1 MADAILGSTSGG
13 SGITKLSNQILTA
26 YQQTAF
32 FALREGLVFDQFASV
47 KPGNMTSPGDVV
59 SFLLW
64 SDMSVAST
72 SLDEGVDVASRTLS
86 DSTVTVTPNEYG
98 DAVILT
104 LRLRADDFLIGF
116 DSNVA
121 NLLNFGMVNTIDF
134 LAEAAITGGTNVRY
148 GGLSES
154 HTAADD
160 IDATGILAVVRIREA
175 RAQLRGDSSLP
186 WDGSNYGSVI
196 HPDAAFDVKEESGDA
211 GWATTATYSDATRV
225 WNDEIGLFANVR
237 FIESPRALLT
247 ADGASGNVDAY
258 TTYFFGQQFLAKA
271 ETIPPHMVLGP
282 VTDKLRRFQP
292 LGWHFYAGW
301 DTFREASLRRIVSAS
316 SIGSNS

>member
-1 MADAILGSTSGG
+1 MPDVILGG
-13 SGITKLSNQILTA
+13 SSDGTGVTQLGNQILTA

-32 FALREGLVFDQFASV
+32 FALREGLVFDQFATV
-47 KPGNMTSPGDVV
+47 KPGNMTSPGTPI

-72 SLDEGVDVASRTLS
+72 ALNEGVDVAARSLA
-86 DSTVTVTPNEYG
+86 DSQVTVTPAEYG

-154 HTAADD
+154 HTAASN
-160 IDATGILAVVRIREA
+160 IDLTGILSVTRIREVRA
-175 RAQLRGDSSLP
+175 RPDAGGGFGQRPDPAGGVVDLAGRVFLGHAEQVGRRYIMVPGDVGYLADAQLARL
-186 WDGSNYGSVI
+186 
-196 HPDAAFDVKEESGDA
+196 
-211 GWATTATYSDATRV
+211 
-225 WNDEIGLFANVR
+225 
-237 FIESPRALLT
+237 AL
-247 ADGASGNVDAY
+247 
-258 TTYFFGQQFLAKA
+258 
-271 ETIPPHMVLGP
+271 
-282 VTDKLRRFQP
+282 
-292 LGWHFYAGW
+292 
-301 DTFREASLRRIVSAS
+301 
-316 SIGSNS
+316 

>member
-1 MADAILGSTSGG
+1 MADAILGATSGG
-13 SGITKLSNQILTA
+13 SGITQLSNQILTA

-47 KPGNMTSPGDVV
+47 KPGNVTSPGNPV

-72 SLDEGVDVASRTLS
+72 TLDEGVDVASRTLS
-86 DSTVTVTPNEYG
+86 DSTVTVTPAEYG

-116 DSNVA
+116 DANVA

-134 LAEAAITGGTNVRY
+134 LAEAAITGGTNERF
-148 GGLSES
+148 GGLSDS
-154 HTAADD
+154 HTTAAQ
-160 IDATGILAVVRIREA
+160 IDLTGILAVIRVREA

-186 WDGSNYGSVI
+186 WDGSNYGAII
-196 HPDAAFDVKEESGDA
+196 HPDVAFDLKQESGDA
-211 GWATTATYSDATRV
+211 GWATTATYSAPERV
-225 WNDEIGLFANVR
+225 WNDEIGQFANCR
-237 FIESPRALLT
+237 FIETPRALVV
-247 ADGASGNVDAY
+247 ADGATSTVDAS

-271 ETIPPHMVLGP
+271 ETIPPHMVMGP

-301 DTFREASLRRIVSAS
+301 DTFREASLRRVISSS
-316 SIGSNS
+316 SIGAN

>member
-1 MADAILGSTSGG
+1 MPDAILGG
-13 SGITKLSNQILTA
+13 SSDGTGVTQLSNQILTA

-32 FALREGLVFDQFASV
+32 FALREGLVFDQFATV
-47 KPGNMTSPGDVV
+47 KPGNMTSPGTPI

-72 SLDEGVDVASRTLS
+72 ALNEGVDVAARTLS
-86 DSTVTVTPNEYG
+86 DSTITVTPAEYG

-148 GGLSES
+148 GGLSDD
-154 HTAADD
+154 HTAASN
-160 IDATGILAVVRIREA
+160 IDLTGILAVIRIREA
-175 RAQLRGDSSLP
+175 RAQLRGASSLP
-186 WDGSNYGSVI
+186 WDGSNYGAVI
-196 HPDAAFDVKEESGDA
+196 DPDVAFDVKQESGDA
-211 GWATTATYSDATRV
+211 GWATTSTYSEPERI
-225 WNDEIGLFANVR
+225 WNDEIGKFANIR
-237 FIESPRALLT
+237 FIESPRALT
-247 ADGASGNVDAY
+247 VTDGATSTVDAY

-271 ETIPPHMVLGP
+271 ETVPPHMVMGP
-282 VTDKLRRFQP
+282 ITDKLRRFQP
-292 LGWHFYAGW
+292 LGWHFYSGW
-301 DTFREASLRRIVSAS
+301 DTFREASLRRVISSS
-316 SIGSNS
+316 SIGAN